1 MRTYTGCHRRQAA
14 FAYAENMSN
23 GAQNEKHHLMW
34 ILTVMIFV
42 RYLSEI
48 RYFESRKPIIPTGF
62 RYCVKLHFRQFRFR
76 FLSGW
81 NCFNGFV
88 RNLNLECA
96 WRQSYHSIKRI
107 INPAFLSQ
115 RDADM
120 ARRWSA
126 RKRNQR
132 TRHVDS
138 STIQYSHTWTLQL
151 FVYLRDWNWNH
162 VICQGRQLLL
172 RVVTHYL
179 KFCRVFSTVSLV
191 F

>member
-1 MRTYTGCHRRQAA
+1 M
-14 FAYAENMSN
+14 
-23 GAQNEKHHLMW
+23 
-34 ILTVMIFV
+34 ILV

-62 RYCVKLHFRQFRFR
+62 RYFVKLHFRHFRFR

-81 NCFNGFV
+81 NCFNGLV
-88 RNLNLECA
+88 LNLNLECA

-115 RDADM
+115 TQTWPSASSSS
-120 ARRWSA
+120 AAQIWSA

-132 TRHVDS
+132 TRHVNI
-138 STIQYSHTWTLQL
+138 STVQYSHTLTSHLL
-151 FVYLRDWNWNH
+151 VFVYLRDWNWNR
-162 VICQGRQLLL
+162 VTPCRQI
-172 RVVTHYL
+172 RFENL
-179 KFCRVFSTVSLV
+179 KFCRVFLTVSLV

>member
-1 MRTYTGCHRRQAA
+1 
-14 FAYAENMSN
+14 
-23 GAQNEKHHLMW
+23 
-34 ILTVMIFV
+34 MIFV

-62 RYCVKLHFRQFRFR
+62 RYCVKLHFCHFRFR

-81 NCFNGFV
+81 NCLYGLV

-120 ARRWSA
+120 AKRFALRRAAQTWSA

-132 TRHVDS
+132 TRHVDI
-138 STIQYSHTWTLQL
+138 STIQYSHTWTPQL
-151 FVYLRDWNWNH
+151 FVYLRDWNWNR
-162 VICQGRQLLL
+162 VICQGRQI
-172 RVVTHYL
+172 RFEYL
-179 KFCRVFSTVSLV
+179 KFCMVFSTVSLV